1 MRTTILIEQT
11 TRNELKT
18 RGKKGETYDDVIK
31 KLLEVS
37 KNESSWSCCE

>member
-1 MRTTILIEQT
+1 MRTTIIISPE

-18 RGKKGETYDDVIK
+18 RGNKGETYDDVIK